1 MIIANWKMNG
11 SRESIDSWLRL
22 ASSDIEFN
30 EDNLCIFCPPSCFLD
45 YSSSLINEISSS
57 IILGSQSINFSKD
70 SALTGGINTEMLRE
84 FNTQYVL
91 IGHSEQREYFNEDN
105 DSLKLKLKSA
115 IESDISPI
123 FCVGEPNDIKLKGQ
137 TKDFL
142 SNQLQILD
150 KKYSS
155 HLSIAYEPIWAI
167 GTGDNA
173 DLNYIEDIHG
183 FIKDYCDTELDFEE
197 KVSVVYGGS
206 VKLNNCEEILS
217 SSNVDGLLIGG
228 ASLDSETFSKIYNLS

>member
-1 MIIANWKMNG
+1 MQLNQ
-11 SRESIDSWLRL
+11 
-22 ASSDIEFN
+22 
-30 EDNLCIFCPPSCFLD
+30 IFPQF
-45 YSSSLINEISSS
+45 
-57 IILGSQSINFSKD
+57 
-70 SALTGGINTEMLRE
+70 
-84 FNTQYVL
+84 
-91 IGHSEQREYFNEDN
+91 
-105 DSLKLKLKSA
+105 
-115 IESDISPI
+115 
-123 FCVGEPNDIKLKGQ
+123 FCVGEPNNIKLKGL

-150 KKYSS
+150 KVVSTNIT
-155 HLSIAYEPIWAI
+155 IAYEPIWAI

-173 DLNYIEDIHG
+173 DSDYIEDIHG
-183 FIKDYCDTELDFEE
+183 FIKDYCNRELDFAE